1 MYSIVLGVFFV
12 MLIRRLYQF
21 YILNIISIYI
31 KQMVQLFFF
40 HFFKMSTTAFK
51 KNEISE
57 KKIEFFLLSTLVDGR
72 AR

>member
-1 MYSIVLGVFFV
+1 
-12 MLIRRLYQF
+12 
-21 YILNIISIYI
+21 
-31 KQMVQLFFF
+31 
-40 HFFKMSTTAFK
+40 MSTTAFK